1 MSPPTQTLH
10 YMDGIFK
17 SFIESSHIKPLLEN
31 SIFSLL
37 EDIEFTF
44 YDDDTP
50 YLTRIEHLKYM
61 TMNWNIENQWKVT
74 LPISNDIPLGTTW
87 SLSLQET
94 TYPYP
99 NIPKYK
105 TWYAIPNEIKDTMPY
120 LSSFIKEKLNEN
132 VNISFTYTFN
142 SKCIDIHAE
151 FNLLVI
157 HIKFD
162 PSLEENYTED
172 GRYTS

>member
-1 MSPPTQTLH
+1 
-10 YMDGIFK
+10 
-17 SFIESSHIKPLLEN
+17 
-31 SIFSLL
+31 
-37 EDIEFTF
+37 
-44 YDDDTP
+44 
-50 YLTRIEHLKYM
+50 
-61 TMNWNIENQWKVT
+61 
-74 LPISNDIPLGTTW
+74 
-87 SLSLQET
+87 
-94 TYPYP
+94 
-99 NIPKYK
+99 
-105 TWYAIPNEIKDTMPY
+105 MPY